1 MTVLSMFLF
10 NFIGW
15 NRTSQKQENRSELIT
30 PKPLIIYGEGGA
42 ILALLSLLTTPLL
55 SKLSDIGIDTLWELF
70 VYDWRLT

>member
-30 PKPLIIYGEGGA
+30 PKPLIIYREGGT
-42 ILALLSLLTTPLL
+42 IGLTVF
-55 SKLSDIGIDTLWELF
+55 IDDAF
-70 VYDWRLT
+70 VVKVARYWHQYFMGAFCL

>member
-1 MTVLSMFLF
+1 MTVLSVSLF

-30 PKPLIIYGEGGA
+30 PKPLIIYGGEGA

-70 VYDWRLT
+70 VYEWRLT